1 MVPAVISDEALFKTK
16 ISVTINLTILI
27 TNKLDDLKM
36 RFLSVSIIVAFCVFG
51 SLVQAKDQ
59 PLAIGQ
65 ATPDVAMKTVTGK
78 TVKLHEF
85 ASDKKNNSSGITVL
99 TFWCSFCGSCR
110 HVEYPLSRLA
120 TKYRGKVA
128 IMAVDSSVG
137 ESGSDVAAFLK
148 EKKLTMPVMMD
159 TTGRVADLFGAKM
172 TTTTVIIDAQGKLRY
187 FGQFKHGETN
197 LVEEAI
203 KAVLAG
209 NKPPHNKTAERG

>member
-1 MVPAVISDEALFKTK
+1 MK
-16 ISVTINLTILI
+16 
-27 TNKLDDLKM
+27 
-36 RFLSVSIIVAFCVFG
+36 FLAVSIIFTLCVLG

-59 PLAIGQ
+59 PLVIGQ
-65 ATPDVAMKTVTGK
+65 ATPDFAMKTLTGK
-78 TVKLHEF
+78 TVKLREL

-110 HVEYPLSRLA
+110 RVEYPLNRLA

-187 FGQFKHGETN
+187 FGQFKQGQTN
-197 LVEEAI
+197 LVEDAI
-203 KAVLAG
+203 QAVLAG
-209 NKPPHNKTAERG
+209 NKPSHNKTTERG

>member
-1 MVPAVISDEALFKTK
+1 MKPRLL
-16 ISVTINLTILI
+16 VTHT
-27 TNKLDDLKM
+27 LDYPKM
-36 RFLSVSIIVAFCVFG
+36 KFLSISIIFTLCVLG
-51 SLVQAKDQ
+51 SLVQATDQ

-65 ATPDVAMKTVTGK
+65 ATPDFAMKTLTGK
-78 TVKLHEF
+78 TVKLREL

-110 HVEYPLSRLA
+110 RVEYPLSRLA

-187 FGQFKHGETN
+187 FGQFKQGQTN
-197 LVEEAI
+197 LVEDAI
-203 KAVLAG
+203 QAVLAG

>member
-1 MVPAVISDEALFKTK
+1 MK
-16 ISVTINLTILI
+16 
-27 TNKLDDLKM
+27 
-36 RFLSVSIIVAFCVFG
+36 FLSISIIFTLCVFG
-51 SLVQAKDQ
+51 SLVQATDQ

-65 ATPDVAMKTVTGK
+65 ATPDFAMKTLTGK
-78 TVKLHEF
+78 TVKLREL
-85 ASDKKNNSSGITVL
+85 ASDNKNPSSGITVL

-110 HVEYPLSRLA
+110 RVEFPLSRLA

-172 TTTTVIIDAQGKLRY
+172 TTTTVIIDAQGKLQY
-187 FGQFKHGETN
+187 FGQFKQGQTN
-197 LVEEAI
+197 LVEDAI
-203 KAVLAG
+203 QAVLAG

>member
-1 MVPAVISDEALFKTK
+1 MTSCNEHIGLP
-16 ISVTINLTILI
+16 
-27 TNKLDDLKM
+27 KM
-36 RFLSVSIIVAFCVFG
+36 KSLFLSIICTLCVLG

-59 PLAIGQ
+59 PLAVGQ
-65 ATPDVAMKTVTGK
+65 ATPDFAMKTVTGK
-78 TVKLHEF
+78 TVKLREL
-85 ASDKKNNSSGITVL
+85 ASDKQNNSSGITVL

-120 TKYRGKVA
+120 TKYRGQVA

-159 TTGRVADLFGAKM
+159 TKGRVADLFGAKM

-187 FGQFKHGETN
+187 FGQFKQGQTN
-197 LVEEAI
+197 LVEDAI
-203 KAVLAG
+203 QAVLAG
-209 NKPPHNKTAERG
+209 NKPSHNKTVERG